1 MAYTIAV
8 SGKGGTGKTT
18 LAALFINYLL
28 KKNKGSIL
36 AIDADPNANLA
47 ASLGVKP
54 ADTVVSL
61 VDEISKN
68 IDAIPKGMTKER
80 YIEYQLH
87 DILSEHKKFDLL
99 VMGRPEGPG
108 CYCYVNN
115 LLRGII
121 EKLTR
126 NYSFVVIDNEG
137 GMEHLSRRIE
147 RAANTLTVV
156 SDYTL
161 TGIRSAG
168 KILSLAREMEIKF
181 DRCLLV
187 VNRVPTPIKA
197 AHDALLKKEI
207 DSSDFELVNWVPE
220 EGKLGELNIEGRPVS
235 GLSGDLPII
244 KAVDDLCEKLIE

>member
-1 MAYTIAV
+1 MAYTIAI

-47 ASLGVKP
+47 ASLGVEQGQS
-54 ADTVVSL
+54 VVSL
-61 VDEISKN
+61 VDQISKN
-68 IDAIPKGMTKER
+68 INAIPGGMTKER

-87 DILSEHKKFDLL
+87 DILCEHKKFDLL

-121 EKLTR
+121 EKLTHS
-126 NYSFVVIDNEG
+126 YSFVVIDNEG
-137 GMEHLSRRIE
+137 GMEHLSRRIA
-147 RAANTLTVV
+147 RAANALTVV

-168 KILSLAREMEIKF
+168 RILSLAREMEIKF

-187 VNRVPTPIKA
+187 VNRLPVPINKA
-197 AHDALLKKEI
+197 HHALLEKEI
-207 DSSDFELVNWVPE
+207 VSSDFELVNWVPE
-220 EGKLGELNIEGRPVS
+220 EKKLGELNIEGRPAS
-235 GLSGDLPII
+235 ALSGNSPVI
-244 KAVDDLCEKLIE
+244 KAIDDLCEKLIG